1 MMNTR
6 KANRVW
12 RGSVRFILAIG
23 AGAVVAVG
31 AVVAQPFGAWSTPVS
46 AEFGSDPALN
56 TASNDGCPILSP
68 DGLSL
73 YMATNRP
80 GGAGGQDI
88 WVARRA
94 TTNSGWGA
102 PVNLT
107 EVNSN
112 VDDFC
117 PSPVRGGG
125 LFFVSR
131 RHEANGDI
139 YFTRQRPNGSFEPAV
154 RLGPNINS
162 PLEEWSPSF
171 FNDEQDRPV
180 LYFSRNTPGTNT
192 HDIYYSV
199 DYGPAQ
205 PAPGLEGPLSEA
217 RPNVRKDGREIVFDS
232 NRPGLGGQDVWTS
245 TRASTG
251 VPWGTPV
258 HLAAVSSPANDTRAS
273 LSWDGTFLLVGS
285 NREGSEGA
293 ADIYVSHRA
302 GPGNA
307 Q

>member
-1 MMNTR
+1 MMNR
-6 KANRVW
+6 KILDRLFH
-12 RGSVRFILAIG
+12 GSARLAVAIG
-23 AGAVVAVG
+23 AGSVIAVG
-31 AVVAQPFGAWSTPVS
+31 AVVAQPFGTWSTPVS
-46 AEFGSDPALN
+46 AEIGSDPALN

-73 YMATNRP
+73 YMASNRP
-80 GGAGGQDI
+80 GGLGGQDI

-94 TTNSGWGA
+94 TTDSGWDA
-102 PVNLT
+102 PINLAA
-107 EVNSN
+107 VNSN

-117 PSPVRGGG
+117 PSPVRGRG

-131 RHEANGDI
+131 RHEVNGDI
-139 YFTRQRPNGSFEPAV
+139 YFTQQRPDGSYEPAV

-171 FNDEQDRPV
+171 FYDEQERPV

-199 DYGPAQ
+199 EYGPAQ
-205 PAPGLEGPLSEA
+205 LAPGLEGPLSEA

-232 NRPGLGGQDVWTS
+232 NRQGLDGQDVWTS
-245 TRASTG
+245 TRASTSE
-251 VPWGTPV
+251 PWGTPV
-258 HLAAVSSPANDTRAS
+258 HLVDVSSPGNDTRAS
-273 LSWDGTFLLVGS
+273 LSWDGTFLMVGS
-285 NREGSEGA
+285 NRAGSEGM